1 MLKDIYFSVQLV
13 LLFLSG
19 CAASDMC
26 YKGGL
31 KGIYAAVIIIACAMS
46 LYSSVMCYLRVG
58 KRHAKSE
65 YDETLKMYLN
75 FLRMKDAVERRK
87 SIE

>member
-26 YKGGL
+26 YQGEL
-31 KGIYAAVIIIACAMS
+31 KGIYAAVIIAACVMS
-46 LYSSVMCYLRVG
+46 AYSSVMCYLRIG
-58 KRHAKSE
+58 KKKGE
-65 YDETLKMYLN
+65 GKN
-75 FLRMKDAVERRK
+75 AV
-87 SIE
+87 